1 MIDVAKE
8 VADILFGNR
17 IFIQSYRLSPS
28 LAKCHLKVW
37 LERFV

>member
-1 MIDVAKE
+1 MINVAKE

-17 IFIQSYRLSPS
+17 ILIYSYRLSLS
-28 LAKCHLKVW
+28 LAKCHLKVR